1 MHTPNVI
8 KRGCALVSKI
18 KPDRKAADDFGSD
31 FIKGGDEDPIWAFPD
46 EHDLG
51 PEESRRVK
59 QLKDRLCKMED
70 ETAEK
75 NRLINNQRKQLD
87 DTLRAL
93 EDKERKTHELEILNR
108 TMEANLHQLE
118 GERRQ
123 YLGRIEEY
131 SKDTTGLNDRLTQN
145 EEDLRNL
152 TSQLKSRTQENIL
165 LNKENKDLQ
174 RSSNQMHETIAFLEE
189 RVRGLERELTKAGPE
204 RVELEKKYSRSLDSL
219 RAEVKAKHQEIIR
232 LSKETGDLKRAH
244 QDIQRVNENLE
255 LELDMLNTTNVSLQ
269 KKIEKL
275 TLQNSVLEKKLSNRL
290 VRFALALCSLFG
302 WNPERKMKGL
312 GY

>member
-1 MHTPNVI
+1 M
-8 KRGCALVSKI
+8 SKV
-18 KPDRKAADDFGSD
+18 KPERKAVDDFDSN
-31 FIKGGDEDPIWAFPD
+31 FIKSVDGEPFLEFPD

-51 PEESRRVK
+51 LEESKRNR
-59 QLKDRLCKMED
+59 QLKDRLSKLDD
-70 ETAEK
+70 ESGEK

-93 EDKERKTHELEILNR
+93 EEKERKTHELEILNK

-131 SKDTTGLNDRLTQN
+131 GKETAGLNDRLTQN

-174 RSSNQMHETIAFLEE
+174 RGSNQLRETITLLEE
-189 RVRGLERELTKAGPE
+189 KVKDLERELTKAGPE
-204 RVELEKKYSRSLDSL
+204 RLELEKKYSRSLESL
-219 RAEVKAKHQEIIR
+219 RAEVKAKHLEIVR
-232 LSKETGDLKRAH
+232 LSKEATDLKKAH
-244 QDIQRVNENLE
+244 QDLQRVNENLE

-269 KKIEKL
+269 KKIERL

-302 WNPERKMKGL
+302 WNPERKTRSMS
-312 GY
+312 Y

>member
-1 MHTPNVI
+1 VN
-8 KRGCALVSKI
+8 KRGLAFVSKV
-18 KPDRKAADDFGSD
+18 KPDRKVVDDFDSN
-31 FIKGGDEDPIWAFPD
+31 FVIKGGDGGPYW
-46 EHDLG
+46 DLPEESG
-51 PEESRRVK
+51 LEPEESRNVK
-59 QLKDRLCKMED
+59 QLKDRLNRLDD
-70 ETAEK
+70 EGAEK
-75 NRLINNQRKQLD
+75 NRLINTQRKQLD

-93 EDKERKTHELEILNR
+93 EEKERKTHELEILNK

-123 YLGRIEEY
+123 YLGKIEGY
-131 SKDTTGLNDRLTQN
+131 SKETAGLNDHLTQN

-174 RSSNQMHETIAFLEE
+174 RGSNQLRETITLLEE
-189 RVRGLERELTKAGPE
+189 KVKGLERELTKAGPE
-204 RVELEKKYSRSLDSL
+204 RLELEKKYSRSLDSL
-219 RAEVKAKHQEIIR
+219 RSEVKAKHLEIVR
-232 LSKETGDLKRAH
+232 LSKEAGDLKKAH
-244 QDIQRVNENLE
+244 QDLQRVNENLE

-275 TLQNSVLEKKLSNRL
+275 TLQNSVLDKKLSNKL

-302 WNPERKMKGL
+302 WTPERKMRNMN
-312 GY
+312 Y

>member
-1 MHTPNVI
+1 M
-8 KRGCALVSKI
+8 SKV
-18 KPDRKAADDFGSD
+18 KPDRKVVDDFDST
-31 FIKGGDEDPIWAFPD
+31 FVIKGGDEGPSWEFPD
-46 EHDLG
+46 ESGLG
-51 PEESRRVK
+51 PEESKNVK
-59 QLKDRLCKMED
+59 QLKDRLSRLDD
-70 ETAEK
+70 EGAEK
-75 NRLINNQRKQLD
+75 NRLLNNQRKQLD
-87 DTLRAL
+87 DPLRAL
-93 EDKERKTHELEILNR
+93 EEKERKTHELEILNK

-131 SKDTTGLNDRLTQN
+131 SKGTAGLNDRLTQN

-152 TSQLKSRTQENIL
+152 SGQLKSRTQENIL

-174 RSSNQMHETIAFLEE
+174 RGGNQLRETIALLEE
-189 RVRGLERELTKAGPE
+189 KVKGLERELTKAGPE
-204 RVELEKKYSRSLDSL
+204 RLELEKKYSRSLDSL
-219 RAEVKAKHQEIIR
+219 RAEVKAKHLEIVR
-232 LSKETGDLKRAH
+232 LSKEAGDLKKAH
-244 QDIQRVNENLE
+244 QDLQRVNENLE

-275 TLQNSVLEKKLSNRL
+275 ALQNSVLEKKLSNKL

-302 WNPERKMKGL
+302 LTPERKMRSL

>member
-1 MHTPNVI
+1 M
-8 KRGCALVSKI
+8 SKV
-18 KPDRKAADDFGSD
+18 KPGKIVDDFASD
-31 FIKGGDEDPIWAFPD
+31 FIKGKEEEEPFWELPDDHDVGGDE
-46 EHDLG
+46 
-51 PEESRRVK
+51 SRK
-59 QLKDRLCKMED
+59 IKMLKDRLKKFED
-70 ETAEK
+70 ENTEK

-93 EDKERKTHELEILNR
+93 EERERKTHELEILIK

-123 YLGRIEEY
+123 YLGKIEDY
-131 SKDTTGLNDRLTQN
+131 SKETAGLKDRLTQN

-165 LNKENKDLQ
+165 LSKENKDNQ
-174 RSSNQMHETIAFLEE
+174 RNSNQLRETITLLEE
-189 RVRGLERELTKAGPE
+189 KVKELDRELTQAGPE
-204 RVELEKKYSRSLDSL
+204 RIELEKKYSRSLESL
-219 RAEVKAKHQEIIR
+219 RNEVKAKHQEILR
-232 LSKETGDLKRAH
+232 LSKEAADLKKAH

-275 TLQNSVLEKKLSNRL
+275 TLHNSVLEKKLSNKL

-302 WNPERKMKGL
+302 WNPERKARNMH
-312 GY
+312 Y

>member
-1 MHTPNVI
+1 
-8 KRGCALVSKI
+8 VSKI
-18 KPDRKAADDFGSD
+18 KPDRKVVDDIDSNFI
-31 FIKGGDEDPIWAFPD
+31 IKGGNEGPYWDIPD
-46 EHDLG
+46 ESGPG
-51 PEESRRVK
+51 PEESK
-59 QLKDRLCKMED
+59 KIKLLKDRLLQLDD
-70 ETAEK
+70 ESAEK

-93 EDKERKTHELEILNR
+93 EEKERKTHELEILNK

-118 GERRQ
+118 LERRQ
-123 YLGRIEEY
+123 SLGRIEEY
-131 SKDTTGLNDRLTQN
+131 SRETAGLNDRLTQN

-174 RSSNQMHETIAFLEE
+174 RGSNQLRETITLLEE
-189 RVRGLERELTKAGPE
+189 KVRGLERELTKAGPE
-204 RVELEKKYSRSLDSL
+204 LLELEKKYSRSLDSL
-219 RAEVKAKHQEIIR
+219 RSEVKAKHQEIVR
-232 LSKETGDLKRAH
+232 LSKEAGELKKAH
-244 QDIQRVNENLE
+244 QDLQRVNENLE

-275 TLQNSVLEKKLSNRL
+275 TLHNSVLDKKLSNKL

-302 WNPERKMKGL
+302 WAPERKMKSMS
-312 GY
+312 Y

>member
-1 MHTPNVI
+1 
-8 KRGCALVSKI
+8 VSKV
-18 KPDRKAADDFGSD
+18 KPDRKVVDDFDST
-31 FIKGGDEDPIWAFPD
+31 FVIKGGDDGSFWELPD
-46 EHDLG
+46 ESGLG
-51 PEESRRVK
+51 PEESKKVR
-59 QLKDRLCKMED
+59 QLKDRLSRLDD
-70 ETAEK
+70 ESAEK

-93 EDKERKTHELEILNR
+93 EEKERKTHELEILNK

-123 YLGRIEEY
+123 YLGKIEEY
-131 SKDTTGLNDRLTQN
+131 SRDAAGIGDRLAQN

-152 TSQLKSRTQENIL
+152 TGQLKSRTQENIL

-174 RSSNQMHETIAFLEE
+174 RSSNQLHETIALLDEK
-189 RVRGLERELTKAGPE
+189 VKGLERELTKAAPE
-204 RVELEKKYSRSLDSL
+204 RLELEKRYSRSLDSL
-219 RAEVKAKHQEIIR
+219 RAEVKAKHQEIVR
-232 LSKETGDLKRAH
+232 LSKDAGDLKKAH
-244 QDIQRVNENLE
+244 QDLQRVSESLE

-275 TLQNSVLEKKLSNRL
+275 IVQNSVLEKKLSNKL
-290 VRFALALCSLFG
+290 VRFVLALCSLFG
-302 WNPERKMKGL
+302 WTSERKMRSL

>member
-1 MHTPNVI
+1 M
-8 KRGCALVSKI
+8 SKV
-18 KPDRKAADDFGSD
+18 KPDRKVVDDLDSTFV
-31 FIKGGDEDPIWAFPD
+31 IKGGDEEPFWEFPD
-46 EHDLG
+46 ESGLG
-51 PEESRRVK
+51 PEESKKVR
-59 QLKDRLCKMED
+59 QLKDRLNKLDD
-70 ETAEK
+70 EGAEK

-93 EDKERKTHELEILNR
+93 EEKERKTHELEILNK

-118 GERRQ
+118 SERRQ
-123 YLGRIEEY
+123 SLGRIEEY
-131 SKDTTGLNDRLTQN
+131 SKETAGLNDCLTQN

-174 RSSNQMHETIAFLEE
+174 RGSNQLRETVAFLEE
-189 RVRGLERELTKAGPE
+189 KVKGLERELTKAGPE
-204 RVELEKKYSRSLDSL
+204 RLELEKKYSRSLDSL
-219 RAEVKAKHQEIIR
+219 RSEVKAKHQEIVR
-232 LSKETGDLKRAH
+232 LSKEAGDLKNAH
-244 QDIQRVNENLE
+244 QDLQRVNGNLE

-275 TLQNSVLEKKLSNRL
+275 TLQNSVLERKFSNKL

-302 WNPERKMKGL
+302 WNPERKMRSL

>member
-1 MHTPNVI
+1 M
-8 KRGCALVSKI
+8 
-18 KPDRKAADDFGSD
+18 
-31 FIKGGDEDPIWAFPD
+31 EFPD

-51 PEESRRVK
+51 LEESKRNR
-59 QLKDRLCKMED
+59 QLKDRLSKLDD
-70 ETAEK
+70 ESGEK

-93 EDKERKTHELEILNR
+93 EEKERKTHELEILNK

-131 SKDTTGLNDRLTQN
+131 GKETAGLNDRLTQN

-174 RSSNQMHETIAFLEE
+174 RGSNQLRETITLLEE
-189 RVRGLERELTKAGPE
+189 KVKGPGKRIDQGGTGAPGAGKEVQPLPGKPACRG
-204 RVELEKKYSRSLDSL
+204 
-219 RAEVKAKHQEIIR
+219 
-232 LSKETGDLKRAH
+232 
-244 QDIQRVNENLE
+244 
-255 LELDMLNTTNVSLQ
+255 
-269 KKIEKL
+269 
-275 TLQNSVLEKKLSNRL
+275 
-290 VRFALALCSLFG
+290 
-302 WNPERKMKGL
+302 
-312 GY
+312 